1 MGAIS
6 RKELEAQI
14 ARAYAA
20 GYRKGYD
27 EGYLDAQSHYA
38 PDKPELYIEYI
49 TRDNETIPHSYRFG
63 PKWVAAQLAF
73 EGGYSTADAAY
84 IAWHK
89 EMMKDDQ
96 S

>member
-1 MGAIS
+1 MAGIS

-27 EGYLDAQSHYA
+27 EGYLDAESDYA
-38 PDKPELYIEYI
+38 PDKPQLYVEYVLQN
-49 TRDNETIPHSYRFG
+49 NEPIPYSYRFG
-63 PKWVAAQLAF
+63 SKLASAQLAID
-73 EGGYSTADAAY
+73 GGYSTADAAY

-89 EMMKDDQ
+89 EMMKDDE

>member
-1 MGAIS
+1 MAAIS

-20 GYRKGYD
+20 GYRNGYD
-27 EGYLDAQSHYA
+27 EGYLDAQSDYA
-38 PDKPELYIEYI
+38 PDKPELYIEWI
-49 TRDNETIPHSYRFG
+49 ERDNESIPHSYRFG
-63 PKWVAAQLAF
+63 SKWVAAQLAF

>member
-1 MGAIS
+1 MAAIS

-27 EGYLDAQSHYA
+27 EGYLDAQSDYA
-38 PDKPELYIEYI
+38 PDKPELYIEWI
-49 TRDNETIPHSYRFG
+49 ERDNETIPHSYRFG
-63 PKWVAAQLAF
+63 SKWAAAQLAF

-89 EMMKDDQ
+89 EMMKDDDD
-96 S
+96 

>member
-1 MGAIS
+1 MAAIT

-27 EGYLDAQSHYA
+27 AGYLDAQSQYA
-38 PDKPELYIEYI
+38 PDKPELYVEYI
-49 TRDNETIPHSYRFG
+49 MRGNESVPHSYRFG
-63 PKWVAAQLAF
+63 PRWVAEQLSF
-73 EGGYSTADAAY
+73 DGGYSTADAAY

-89 EMMKDDQ
+89 EMLRDDE